1 MSGQLEQFINDH
13 RDEFDGE
20 EPARQIWDNIK
31 QKLEPEKKTVTR
43 IVRFTVMQWSAAAS
57 VVVLLGAGAWYF
69 LTNSNTLTT
78 NTTITVAQNKP
89 AAKESTKATNNLP
102 APDSVGKSTQQQLAQ
117 TTVVPPKPDNTKNNQ
132 KDVQKDKSS
141 DLNTDMDK
149 EMVYY
154 AKIVEIKHDE
164 LKKIKKDEPLLYK
177 QFSRDVSHLDSV
189 YQSLKNELPKNPN
202 REQLLEAMIQNL
214 QLQMELLNHQ
224 LHIIKQIN
232 NSKKSAYEQAYKSA

>member
-1 MSGQLEQFINDH
+1 MSGELEQFINDN

-20 EPARQIWDNIK
+20 EPAKKIWDNIQ
-31 QKLEPEKKTVTR
+31 QKLEPEVKTETR
-43 IVRFTVMQWSAAAS
+43 VVRLNFMRWSAAAS

-69 LTNSNTLTT
+69 LSSSNDVKPG
-78 NTTITVAQNKP
+78 TTITVAKDQP
-89 AAKESTKATNNLP
+89 AKKDTTNSLP
-102 APDSVGKSTQQQLAQ
+102 KPDSIARSSQQQVAQ
-117 TTVVPPKPDNTKNNQ
+117 NNIKPDNTNKNGV
-132 KDVQKDKSS
+132 DAATDLMS
-141 DLNTDMDK
+141 DQQK

-154 AKIVEIKHDE
+154 AKIVDLKHDE

-177 QFSRDVSHLDSV
+177 QFSGDVYKLDSV
-189 YQSLKNELPKNPN
+189 YQSLKKELPKNPN

-214 QLQMELLNHQ
+214 QLQMELLNRQ

>member
-1 MSGQLEQFINDH
+1 MSGQLEQFINDN
-13 RDEFDGE
+13 RNEFDGE
-20 EPARQIWDNIK
+20 EPAKKIWDNIQ
-31 QKLEPEKKTVTR
+31 QKLEPEVKLETR
-43 IVRFTVMQWSAAAS
+43 VVRVNFMRWSAAAS

-69 LTNSNTLTT
+69 LSNRNDVKPNSV
-78 NTTITVAQNKP
+78 ITVAKNEPNKKEQS
-89 AAKESTKATNNLP
+89 AKPTNSLP
-102 APDSVGKSTQQQLAQ
+102 LPDSVAKSTQHQL
-117 TTVVPPKPDNTKNNQ
+117 TKNTKTVKPDNS
-132 KDVQKDKSS
+132 KSAAVDHGIGS
-141 DLNTDMDK
+141 DEQK

-154 AKIVEIKHDE
+154 AKIVELKHDE

-177 QFSRDVSHLDSV
+177 QFSEDVHKLDSV

-214 QLQMELLNHQ
+214 QLQMELLNRQ

>member
-1 MSGQLEQFINDH
+1 MSGQLEQFINDN

-20 EPARQIWDNIK
+20 EPAKEIWDNIQ
-31 QKLEPEKKTVTR
+31 QKLEPELKQESRVVR
-43 IVRFTVMQWSAAAS
+43 INFVRWSAAAS

-69 LTNSNTLTT
+69 LSNRNDVKPGTTTTVAKNQPATKDQTTKTNS
-78 NTTITVAQNKP
+78 
-89 AAKESTKATNNLP
+89 LP
-102 APDSVGKSTQQQLAQ
+102 KPDSVAKSTQQQVAQ
-117 TTVVPPKPDNTKNNQ
+117 SNIKPDNTN
-132 KDVQKDKSS
+132 KSGVDAGS
-141 DLNTDMDK
+141 DLMSYQQK

-154 AKIVEIKHDE
+154 AKIVDLKHDE

-177 QFSRDVSHLDSV
+177 QFSGDVYKLDSV
-189 YQSLKNELPKNPN
+189 YRSLKKELPKNPN

-214 QLQMELLNHQ
+214 QLQMELLNRQ

>member
-1 MSGQLEQFINDH
+1 MSGELEQFINDN

-20 EPARQIWDNIK
+20 EPAKKIWDNIQ
-31 QKLEPEKKTVTR
+31 QKLEPEIKTETR
-43 IVRFTVMQWSAAAS
+43 VVRINFMRWSAAAS

-69 LTNSNTLTT
+69 LSDRNDVKPG
-78 NTTITVAQNKP
+78 TTITVAKNQP
-89 AAKESTKATNNLP
+89 TTKEKTTTPTNNLP
-102 APDSVGKSTQQQLAQ
+102 QRDSVAKSSQQQLAQ
-117 TTVVPPKPDNTKNNQ
+117 TNIKPDNTNKNGV
-132 KDVQKDKSS
+132 DAATDLMS
-141 DLNTDMDK
+141 DQQK

-154 AKIVEIKHDE
+154 AKIVDLKHDE

-177 QFSRDVSHLDSV
+177 QFSGDVYKLDSV
-189 YQSLKNELPKNPN
+189 YQSLKKELPKNPN

-214 QLQMELLNHQ
+214 QLQMELLNRQ

>member
-1 MSGQLEQFINDH
+1 MSGELEQFINDN

-20 EPARQIWDNIK
+20 EPAKKIWDNIQ
-31 QKLEPEKKTVTR
+31 QKLEPEIKTETR
-43 IVRFTVMQWSAAAS
+43 VVKLNFMRWTAAAS

-69 LTNSNTLTT
+69 LSNRSDVKPGTT
-78 NTTITVAQNKP
+78 VTVAKNQP
-89 AAKESTKATNNLP
+89 AAKDQTTKPTNSLP
-102 APDSVGKSTQQQLAQ
+102 QPDSIVKSSRQHLVQ
-117 TTVVPPKPDNTKNNQ
+117 TTIKPNNTNKN
-132 KDVQKDKSS
+132 S
-141 DLNTDMDK
+141 DAVTDLLSDQQK

-154 AKIVEIKHDE
+154 AKIVDLKHDE

-177 QFSRDVSHLDSV
+177 QFSGDVYKLDSV
-189 YQSLKNELPKNPN
+189 YQSLKKELPKNPN

-214 QLQMELLNHQ
+214 QLQMELLNRQ